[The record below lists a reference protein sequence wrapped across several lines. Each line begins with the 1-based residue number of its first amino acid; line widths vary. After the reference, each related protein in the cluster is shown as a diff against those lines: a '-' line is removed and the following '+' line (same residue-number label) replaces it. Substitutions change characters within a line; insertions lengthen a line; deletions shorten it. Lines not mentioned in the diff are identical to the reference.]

1 MALDITKITDVVNA
15 YLNSISSTSKAVS
28 ETQSIDTDYGEI
40 FKKYLTK
47 AVEDESANAANAV
60 NATADE
66 ALAQT
71 GSNLDIVVNDSL
83 ATKINTV
90 FQGLDIQSEI
100 AENMA
105 SHTVDI
111 SSQIAQNIDSHSRL
125 DEINAAALQIQE
137 VTEAA
142 ETNTDSAGSGES
154 SSNADAYS
162 GLLGTSALQRL
173 ADSSYFSANLIQS
186 SLIDSD
192 AEDNNSS
199 MSLSDLNNN
208 SLLNNTLGTSTGNLT
223 TSDYTTA
230 LINSYKSSPIT
241 SVFGEFEI

>member
-1 MALDITKITDVVNA
+1 MALDITKITDAVNA

-28 ETQSIDTDYGEI
+28 EAQSTDTEYGEI

-47 AVEDESANAANAV
+47 AMEDESASAANAV
-60 NATADE
+60 NASADE
-66 ALAQT
+66 ALTQT
-71 GSNLDIVVNDSL
+71 GSNLDVVVNDSL
-83 ATKINTV
+83 AAKINTV
-90 FQGLDIQSEI
+90 FQDLDIQSEI
-100 AENMA
+100 TKNIA
-105 SHTVDI
+105 SHAVDI
-111 SSQIAQNIDSHSRL
+111 SSQISQSIDSHSRL

-137 VTEAA
+137 VTGLA
-142 ETNTDSAGSGES
+142 ETNTDSAGSDGS
-154 SSNADAYS
+154 NSNADAYS
-162 GLLGTSALQRL
+162 GLLGTAALQRL

-192 AEDNNSS
+192 AEDSDNG

-223 TSDYTTA
+223 ASDYTTA